1 MGSLDDTLTTT
12 GFAPTTKITIRERKD
27 DSERTNDDAF
37 LSVNGHQPL
46 ADVTNRQSLSRPVST
61 ASKTSD
67 ASRLEGTKDGET
79 RPGAV
84 VIGMDSNVEAA
95 TASRTSLSR
104 GSEMN
109 ETSEGEDKDTEA
121 NHSHE
126 ERHDPGPRIGA
137 LRNGSISSDRH
148 ETAYKRHST
157 SSSIIDATSR
167 VPANLAIDQHLRRSS
182 SSSSSTSSTA
192 SISANQR
199 SRDDLTALPRPRRQS
214 SSIDQAAPSNSNTD
228 PTTVNSETASQ
239 GRPQSATEFQKF
251 RDHLHHSAPTTILE
265 ALAPSLPVEP
275 LLHPNPHHP
284 GTKTEILRIERVYTP
299 IALPTKTRVSEI
311 VQYDVLI
318 PRFSPDYP
326 RILGEY
332 GIGEEEWGRFIGRV
346 NRFCIEA
353 FDPFRWSNLV
363 INVIALLTLWM
374 SEWIMPNLAKR
385 VKSMERRVL
394 TLEIDGVGK
403 VY

>member
-27 DSERTNDDAF
+27 DSERTDDDTF

-46 ADVTNRQSLSRPVST
+46 ADVTNRQSLSRPVT
-61 ASKTSD
+61 NASKTSD
-67 ASRLEGTKDGET
+67 ASRLEGKKDDET
-79 RPGAV
+79 RSGV
-84 VIGMDSNVEAA
+84 GVISMDSNVGAA

-109 ETSEGEDKDTEA
+109 ETNEEEDQDTEVD
-121 NHSHE
+121 HSYE
-126 ERHDPGPRIGA
+126 EKHDQGPRMGA
-137 LRNGSISSDRH
+137 LTDISMSSDRR
-148 ETAYKRHST
+148 ETAAKRHST
-157 SSSIIDATSR
+157 SSSTVDATSR
-167 VPANLAIDQHLRRSS
+167 VPVVGQHLRRSS
-182 SSSSSTSSTA
+182 SSSTSSTS

-199 SRDDLTALPRPRRQS
+199 SRDDSAALPRPRRQP

-228 PTTVNSETASQ
+228 PTTVNSDTASQ

-318 PRFSPDYP
+318 PRFSPNYP

-346 NRFCIEA
+346 NRFCMEA

-363 INVIALLTLWM
+363 INAIALLTLWM